1 MFFVES
7 EHLHHKAQHRIVG
20 LEPRDNS
27 LISSTIGNRK
37 VLGSVFGG
45 RGLPAEVFLPPG
57 LCDSLEGV

>member
-45 RGLPAEVFLPPG
+45 RGFLKRETFEFQ
-57 LCDSLEGV
+57 LSET